1 MEAVEKSKN
10 SVVGVSHED
19 SDVSSKK
26 ESSAKKKK
34 KIAASVQA
42 SFIKLKIKSI
52 HSNKRTCCIN

>member
-26 ESSAKKKK
+26 ESSAKEKK
-34 KIAASVQA
+34 KIAHVGSGVVY
-42 SFIKLKIKSI
+42 KVE
-52 HSNKRTCCIN
+52 NKKHT